1 MHIAPGATDPG
12 GNPAP
17 LVERTY
23 NVSVKQNL
31 PVTAPEV
38 ASYRGIGE
46 RLDEIYDEI
55 EKTLKYYRHP
65 SEMLGK
71 VQKER
76 RLAVLHII
84 AEDVLSPIKETN
96 LGESFFL
103 PLSRTTSKTRA
114 RFLNRPL
121 PFYASGLFNR
131 PEGMWK
137 KWESDLNQPK
147 KTVIIENTTHGFE
160 QPGRNKAIQ
169 ETIEWIKTYV
179 GKTR

>member
-96 LGESFFL
+96 LGESFFF
-103 PLSRTTSKTRA
+103 RYRGQHRTRA
-114 RFLNRPL
+114 LVFSTGLCL
-121 PFYASGLFNR
+121 FYASGLFNLR
-131 PEGMWK
+131 K
-137 KWESDLNQPK
+137 
-147 KTVIIENTTHGFE
+147 VC
-160 QPGRNKAIQ
+160 GRNGKAI
-169 ETIEWIKTYV
+169 
-179 GKTR
+179 